1 MVSEGLGQVVGDC
14 KRKHR
19 GKRVVD
25 QYLLINKFET
35 KTQYMDNTIQAKPRE
50 RRSGMMNYLE
60 NADTKS
66 DHFLAQ
72 TEKPMLPETT
82 ASYCVCVCLC
92 AY

>member
-1 MVSEGLGQVVGDC
+1 
-14 KRKHR
+14 
-19 GKRVVD
+19 
-25 QYLLINKFET
+25 
-35 KTQYMDNTIQAKPRE
+35 
-50 RRSGMMNYLE
+50 MMNYLE